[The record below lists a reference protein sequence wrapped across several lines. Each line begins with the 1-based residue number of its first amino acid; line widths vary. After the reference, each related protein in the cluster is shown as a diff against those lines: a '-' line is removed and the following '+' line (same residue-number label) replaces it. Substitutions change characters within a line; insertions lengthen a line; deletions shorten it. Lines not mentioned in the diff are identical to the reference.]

1 MKMKM
6 NDAPALKY
14 WSHGFDDS
22 ALGSPQTFRA
32 IFAAMEHPGQL
43 VTIHENPQAPDVL
56 NSASAAICLTLLDD
70 ETPVWTDLDRNNPAI
85 HWLQF
90 DCQSS
95 VVTESCMANFA
106 IITKPATM
114 PALDSFRVDPYE
126 YPDKATTIVIQVDD
140 ILPTAVNKYSNI
152 FLDNTVQLDL
162 KGVPNKF
169 WNQWWQLSGLYPLGV
184 DIFFTCDDVLI
195 ALSKI
200 KRNMS

>member
-1 MKMKM
+1 M

-14 WSHGFDDS
+14 WRHGFDDS

-43 VTIHENPQAPDVL
+43 ITIGENPNAPDVL
-56 NSASAAICLTLLDD
+56 NSACAATCLTLLAC
-70 ETPVWTDLDRNNPAI
+70 ETPVWTDVARESPAI
-85 HWLQF
+85 SWLQF
-90 DCQSS
+90 GCGGA

-114 PALDSFRVDPYE
+114 PALECFRGGLYK

-140 ILPTAVNKYSNI
+140 ILPSAVNKDSNI
-152 FLDNTVQLDL
+152 FFDNTVQLDL

-169 WNQWWQLSGLYPLGV
+169 WNQWRQLSGLYPL
-184 DIFFTCDDVLI
+184 
-195 ALSKI
+195 
-200 KRNMS
+200 

>member
-1 MKMKM
+1 M
-6 NDAPALKY
+6 NGAPALKL
-14 WSHGFDDS
+14 WRNRFDDPT
-22 ALGSPQTFRA
+22 LGSQQTFRA

-43 VTIHENPQAPDVL
+43 VTIRENPQAPDVL
-56 NSASAAICLTLLDD
+56 NSASAAICLTLLAC
-70 ETPVWTDLDRNNPAI
+70 ETPVWTDVARESPAI
-85 HWLQF
+85 SWLQF
-90 DCQSS
+90 GCGGA

-140 ILPTAVNKYSNI
+140 ILPAAVNKYPNI
-152 FLDNTVQLDL
+152 LFDNTVQLDL

-169 WNQWWQLSGLYPLGV
+169 WNQWWQLSSLYPLGV

>member
-1 MKMKM
+1 M

-14 WSHGFDDS
+14 WRHGFDDS

-43 VTIHENPQAPDVL
+43 VTIRENPQAPDVL

-70 ETPVWTDLDRNNPAI
+70 ETPVWTDVDRKSPAI
-85 HWLQF
+85 SWLQF
-90 DCQSS
+90 GCGSA
-95 VVTESCMANFA
+95 VVTESCMAYFA

-114 PALDSFRVDPYE
+114 PALDCFRVGPSE
-126 YPDKATTIVIQVDD
+126 YPVKATTVVVQVDD
-140 ILPTAVNKYSNI
+140 ILPAAVNKYSNI

-162 KGVPNKF
+162 KGVPAKF
-169 WNQWWQLSGLYPLGV
+169 WNQWQQLSGLYPVGI